1 MEIRNNIWKFYGYT
15 FFSAMFFV
23 VPIIVLFL
31 KANGL
36 SFLEIMVI
44 QSSFAVMMVVLE
56 VPTGYL
62 ADVKGRRSSM
72 IWGTL
77 VFTLAWIMYALSY
90 GFWGFLAAELVM
102 ALGWSLLSGAD
113 VAMLYDSLSDMGR
126 EKEYSKI
133 YGKVVFIQMSALAV
147 SNVIG
152 GYIGAINLRWAYY
165 MMIPAFLLAV
175 LFSCMLKEP
184 KRHKAIVKKGYLKEI
199 LEVVKFVLIKN
210 KKLKWLTVYAGIITT
225 FLFIGFWAYQPYFE
239 LSGLKVAYFGIV
251 FACFQLIAG
260 FSGKYAHVIEK
271 KLGEKYSLVML
282 LVLMVVSFVLMSN
295 FVMLFSFSF
304 VFLQQFVRGF
314 QQTVFSDYFNK
325 LTDSSMRATV
335 MSVKSMVERLFI
347 AVLLPISG
355 VMLDL
360 YTIPQAFM
368 ISAVT
373 LGVLGTIILILLHK
387 DKVL

>member
-210 KKLKWLTVYAGIITT
+210 KKLRWLTVYAGIITT